1 MKLGT
6 ELTPEEFLIGLGEDS
21 IDDFPKN
28 KKPVRQI
35 LDSTITELEQDKL
48 KTFTFPNLHFFKSWF
63 DSLSA
68 SKQLSVKDLI
78 LN

>member
-21 IDDFPKN
+21 VDDFPKN

-35 LDSTITELEQDKL
+35 LDSTITELE
-48 KTFTFPNLHFFKSWF
+48 
-63 DSLSA
+63 
-68 SKQLSVKDLI
+68 
-78 LN
+78 